1 MSAFRIL
8 VLLAISVLAA
18 PTQAQVEN
26 EQFQRISPAQT
37 PMTEGKVEVL
47 EFFSYGCPHCY
58 AMHPLISQWAAQLPK
73 NAVLIRVPVSLGHRE
88 WGQLSRAYYAL
99 EATGDLAR
107 LDGALFEA
115 IHKQKRPLFDEESL
129 TRWAVENGVSAQKFH
144 GEFNSFGVTT
154 KATRAEQLSRSY
166 QVSGVPQ
173 ISVDGKYTVIG
184 KSYEEMLKSASRL
197 VEKAAS
203 EKQAA
208 NR

>member
-8 VLLAISVLAA
+8 ALLAISVLAA
-18 PTQAQVEN
+18 PAQSQVEN
-26 EQFQRISPAQT
+26 QQYQRLSPAQT
-37 PMTEGKVEVL
+37 PMTEGKIEVL

-58 AMHPLISQWAAQLPK
+58 AMHPLITQWAAQLPK
-73 NAVLIRVPVSLGHRE
+73 NAVLIRVPVSLGHQE

-107 LDGALFEA
+107 LDGALFDA

-129 TRWAVENGVSAQKFH
+129 TAWAVENGVSAQKFRA
-144 GEFNSFGVTT
+144 EFNSFGVTT

-173 ISVDGKYTVIG
+173 LSVDGKYTVLG
-184 KSYEEMLKSASRL
+184 KTFDEMLRNARALIDKTAT
-197 VEKAAS
+197 